1 MNKLNFFAKSIIVFL
16 CATGCLSQDEASIS
30 INKKNNNIDKKKER
44 VMETSILGG
53 GCFWCTEAV
62 FERVEGIKDVISG
75 YAGGEIL
82 NPTYKQICTGTTG
95 HAEVIKII
103 YDPKVI
109 TYEQLLQ
116 IFAECH
122 DPTTLNRQGADVGT
136 QYRSTIMYLSD
147 SQEKA
152 ARLWKESLSN
162 KFVDPVVTEI
172 IPAPK
177 FYKAEEYHQDY
188 YTKNPNQGYCSVVIR
203 PKLKKLKLE

>member
-1 MNKLNFFAKSIIVFL
+1 MNKLDILAKSLIALL
-16 CATGCLSQDEASIS
+16 CITGCLSQDEASIS

-109 TYEQLLQ
+109 TY
-116 IFAECH
+116 
-122 DPTTLNRQGADVGT
+122 
-136 QYRSTIMYLSD
+136 
-147 SQEKA
+147 
-152 ARLWKESLSN
+152 
-162 KFVDPVVTEI
+162 
-172 IPAPK
+172 
-177 FYKAEEYHQDY
+177 
-188 YTKNPNQGYCSVVIR
+188 
-203 PKLKKLKLE
+203 